1 MQQRHLI
8 FFASLF
14 TVISTTQINYFEAI
28 ANLPIVPDPVTIFG
42 TLIIL
47 WTNVTDCPP
56 PSCECVV
63 QANVTTDNGT
73 YTVEFSSTAPS
84 IGSVSVSDLK
94 PDTLYSFTL
103 TCTGTDDNATRLIR
117 TDYGRPSAP
126 QNITVTLVSER
137 LRISWLAPAVPNG
150 PIHNYKLT
158 KDRETI
164 SDKIPN
170 SESSYDMTKD
180 YVYGETDTFFLSA
193 CNINGKN
200 DTVCS
205 SPNDGKDLEPD
216 TMYSFTLSCGG
227 TDETI
232 TRHIRTV
239 YGRPSPPRNITATLV
254 SERLRISW
262 LPHSVPNEPIHN
274 YKLANVI
281 SGTKINYFEGRIDE
295 IFLPDLVT
303 IFDTLII
310 LWTNVTDCPP
320 PSCECVVQANVTT
333 DNGTY
338 TVEFS
343 SMTPNIG
350 SVSVSDL
357 KPDTLYSFTLTCTG
371 TDDNAARLIRTDY
384 GRPSAPQNI
393 TVTLVSERLRIS
405 WLPPLVPN
413 GPIHNYK
420 LIRDRETISS
430 KIPNSESSY
439 DMTKYYVDRETDT
452 FFLSACNINEKHDT
466 VCSSLT
472 DGKVSFFLPAATTTS
487 SQQTT
492 TLENASNIFFSSMV
506 LTILIFCFFSIHV
519 NRM

>member
-1 MQQRHLI
+1 MQQRQI
-8 FFASLF
+8 IIIVSFF
-14 TVISTTQINYFEAI
+14 T
-28 ANLPIVPDPVTIFG
+28 
-42 TLIIL
+42 
-47 WTNVTDCPP
+47 
-56 PSCECVV
+56 
-63 QANVTTDNGT
+63 
-73 YTVEFSSTAPS
+73 
-84 IGSVSVSDLK
+84 
-94 PDTLYSFTL
+94 
-103 TCTGTDDNATRLIR
+103 
-117 TDYGRPSAP
+117 
-126 QNITVTLVSER
+126 
-137 LRISWLAPAVPNG
+137 
-150 PIHNYKLT
+150 
-158 KDRETI
+158 
-164 SDKIPN
+164 
-170 SESSYDMTKD
+170 
-180 YVYGETDTFFLSA
+180 
-193 CNINGKN
+193 
-200 DTVCS
+200 
-205 SPNDGKDLEPD
+205 
-216 TMYSFTLSCGG
+216 
-227 TDETI
+227 
-232 TRHIRTV
+232 
-239 YGRPSPPRNITATLV
+239 
-254 SERLRISW
+254 
-262 LPHSVPNEPIHN
+262 
-274 YKLANVI
+274 VI

-405 WLPPLVPN
+405 WLPPAVPN

-466 VCSSLT
+466 VCSSPN
-472 DGKVSFFLPAATTTS
+472 DGEVSFFLPAATTTT